1 MCSVYVIIL
10 CELQNCWFASFG
22 SGGGGVSHLLR
33 KEVTQSTA
41 IVKYFV
47 DGGIEKLPE
56 HFILVSLKH

>member
-1 MCSVYVIIL
+1 MNYKTVGLLHLGV
-10 CELQNCWFASFG
+10 G

-47 DGGIEKLPE
+47 DGGIAKLPE
-56 HFILVSLKH
+56 HFILVSLQH